1 MEAHELIS
9 WAWVKSLCSPEEQNQ
24 SFIPESC
31 ISALV
36 LLCSEHCMRDKL
48 TDMKGNLLHGVLVSH
63 PQQLLGEKYTQ
74 SLILQA
80 MPVTCRKVSRIPAFP
95 NVPLQL
101 PLSTLQ

>member
-1 MEAHELIS
+1 
-9 WAWVKSLCSPEEQNQ
+9 
-24 SFIPESC
+24 
-31 ISALV
+31 
-36 LLCSEHCMRDKL
+36 MRDKL